1 MQRQSAAS
9 TPGHPGSKR
18 QVHDREAGNLPWP
31 FPLYPCRC
39 VCLKRYVGP
48 VHSSSPATVY
58 EAVRDSAVE
67 FLILFGL
74 WMLFVSQTQT
84 NEIVAGIAAALI
96 GAVADGVLKAEGY
109 AKFKPRFKWLLL
121 ITWEV
126 WYVLAGTW
134 AVMLALARRMVGM
147 ESQAQFRAVKFEAG
161 GDDAES
167 WARRSLVTAYMTIPP
182 DSIILGVDRNT
193 KLMLVHEIAPR
204 RTPEIARRL
213 GAES

>member
-1 MQRQSAAS
+1 MPAQPGRRQQARA
-9 TPGHPGSKR
+9 P
-18 QVHDREAGNLPWP
+18 EAGNLPLP
-31 FPLYPCRC
+31 FPLYPCRRL
-39 VCLKRYVGP
+39 CLKRHLGP
-48 VHSSSPATVY
+48 VHSSVLATVY
-58 EAVRDSAVE
+58 DAVRDSAVE

-126 WYVLAGTW
+126 WYVLDGTW
-134 AVMLALARRMVGM
+134 AIMVALLRHVAGM
-147 ESQAQFRAVKFEAG
+147 ESQAEFKAVKFNAG

-167 WARRSLVTAYMTIPP
+167 WARRSLVTAYTTIPP
-182 DSIILGVDRNT
+182 NFIILGVDVEKN
-193 KLMLVHEIAPR
+193 LMLVHQVSPTG
-204 RTPEIARRL
+204 TPEIAKCL